1 MDDNKDGKISKDEL
15 NNILNLKLP
24 KEKCQDLEVMMQ
36 QMDANEDGFIDYHEF
51 INVALINNEFLKKEN
66 LV

>member
-24 KEKCQDLEVMMQ
+24 KEKCQDLEVMM
-36 QMDANEDGFIDYHEF
+36 
-51 INVALINNEFLKKEN
+51 
-66 LV
+66 